1 MTALLNPKFPQT
13 TEDYAEIG
21 EALVRLYVTRG
32 HLGHEVMTS
41 TCVDYIARDI
51 IDNDAGRLVWDIA
64 VATSPYRKQVVED
77 ARARLDQWTIE
88 SGLLHAVAEVQSE
101 LMPTWGK

>member
-1 MTALLNPKFPQT
+1 MTAPLNPKFPLT

-21 EALVRLYVTRG
+21 EILVRLYVTRG
-32 HLGHEVMTS
+32 QLGHEVMTS

-64 VATSPYRKQVVED
+64 VATSPYHKEVVED

-88 SGLLHAVAEVQSE
+88 SGILHAVAEVQSE
-101 LMPTWGK
+101 LMRTWGD